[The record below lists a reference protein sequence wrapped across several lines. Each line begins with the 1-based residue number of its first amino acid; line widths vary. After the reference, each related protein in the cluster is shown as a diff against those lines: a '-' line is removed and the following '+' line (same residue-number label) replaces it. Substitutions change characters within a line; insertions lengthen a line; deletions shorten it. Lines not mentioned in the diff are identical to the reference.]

1 MCSQAKS
8 SLPTIGLLIIGDEV
22 LSGKRQDKHLA
33 QANALL
39 RPKGFALS
47 WVRILGDEP
56 QRLTATLK
64 ETFASG
70 DLVFS
75 FGGIGAT
82 PDDRTRQCAAEALG
96 RPIER
101 HPQAV
106 AEIEAQ
112 FGNEAYPNRV
122 KMAEYP
128 QGASI
133 IPNPYNRVPGFSV
146 ADHHFMPGF
155 PMMAKG
161 MMQWVLE
168 TYYRDHQSTPTVER
182 SLRLVNGHES
192 EWIDFMQAFE
202 ARFPDLRL
210 FSLPSIRPDGK
221 RHIELGVEGQPALAE
236 QGFQAIVQEVQRRQA
251 PYELSDDAVPV

>member
-1 MCSQAKS
+1 MSDATNR
-8 SLPTIGLLIIGDEV
+8 SLPPVGLLIIGDEV

-70 DLVFS
+70 DVVFS

-82 PDDRTRQCAAEALG
+82 PDDRTRQCAADALG

-101 HPQAV
+101 HPEAV

-112 FGNEAYPNRV
+112 FGEDAYPNRV

-168 TYYRDHQSTPTVER
+168 TYYQAYQTTPTVER
-182 SLRLVNGHES
+182 SLRLIHGHES
-192 EWIDFMQAFE
+192 EWIDFMEAFE
-202 ARFPDLRL
+202 ARFPELRL
-210 FSLPSIRPDGK
+210 FSLPSIRPDGT
-221 RHIELGVEGQPALAE
+221 RHIELGVEGQPELAE
-236 QGFQAIVQEVQRRQA
+236 KGFEALVNEVRARQA
-251 PYELSDDAVPV
+251 DYELSSESLS

>member
-1 MCSQAKS
+1 MQNSSVSQ
-8 SLPTIGLLIIGDEV
+8 SLPPIGLLIIGDEV
-22 LSGKRQDKHLA
+22 LSGKRQDRHLA

-39 RPKGFALS
+39 RPKGFSLS

-56 QRLTATLK
+56 TRLSATLA

-70 DLVFS
+70 DVVFS

-82 PDDRTRQCAAEALG
+82 PDDRTRQCAAQALG
-96 RPIER
+96 RPIKR
-101 HPQAV
+101 HAQAV

-112 FGNEAYPNRV
+112 FGEEAYPNRV

-128 QGASI
+128 QGASM

-146 ADHHFMPGF
+146 AHHHFMPGF

-161 MMQWVLE
+161 MMQWVLD
-168 TYYRDHQSTPTVER
+168 TYYRAYQTTPTVER
-182 SLRLVNGHES
+182 SLRLINGHES
-192 EWIDFMQAFE
+192 DWIEFMHAFE

-210 FSLPSIRPDGK
+210 FSLPSIRSDGT
-221 RHIELGVEGQPALAE
+221 RHIELGVEGQPQLAE
-236 QGFQAIVQEVQRRQA
+236 QGLEAIVAEVTQRRLE
-251 PYELSDDAVPV
+251 YELTSDHAH